1 MASIYA
7 RGGGTVPEA
16 DKSIHAAGNQA
27 ASAPASVAAG
37 PGPGAPD
44 LEAAS
49 AAGLTISQSR
59 ACIQLAYCAV
69 TMMTTSAVQ
78 MHMIACLTSST

>member
-7 RGGGTVPEA
+7 RRVGIVPEA

-49 AAGLTISQSR
+49 TAGLTYLKVGH
-59 ACIQLAYCAV
+59 AYNLHTVQLP
-69 TMMTTSAVQ
+69 
-78 MHMIACLTSST
+78 